1 VYDQQ
6 AARVLQDLADGV
18 PTVWAA
24 EAATLAADLA
34 PLFERLAL
42 GGAVEGLA
50 QLDGPVAWGEV
61 NQAALE
67 LATERAAAF
76 AGESAATSEAR
87 IARVVADWIRS
98 GGTRQDLESAA
109 RAAWDTRRAETE
121 AVTEVTRLYAQANRA
136 AWARSGLVRRYRFVT
151 VQDRR
156 VCPTCQP
163 LDKREA
169 DIQDTSLLPPKHDRC
184 RCYVVPVV

>member
-1 VYDQQ
+1 M
-6 AARVLQDLADGV
+6 LQDLADGA
-18 PTVWAA
+18 PTVWPA
-24 EAATLAADLA
+24 EVARLAADLA

-42 GGAVEGLA
+42 AGAVEGLA
-50 QLDGPVAWGEV
+50 QLEGPVAWGEV

-76 AGESAATSEAR
+76 AGESAATSQAR

-98 GGTRQDLESAA
+98 GGTRQDLAAAA
-109 RAAWDTRRAETE
+109 RATWDSHRAEVE
-121 AVTEVTRLYAQANRA
+121 AVTEVTRIYAQANRA

-163 LDKREA
+163 LDRQEA
-169 DIQDTSLLPPKHDRC
+169 DIQDTGLLPPKHYGC
-184 RCYVVPVV
+184 RCYVVPIV